1 MKKSN
6 SYKVFLFFNFIF
18 MMFIVIVMLFPY
30 LNIIAKSFND
40 GADTMKG
47 GLTVYP
53 RIFTL
58 ENFKTLM
65 KDNSLISAAEVSVLR
80 VITGVVLT
88 LLVQF
93 AAAYALTKNFRG
105 KSIALTLYM
114 IPMFVS
120 AGQMPTY
127 VLFSKMGLLN
137 KFWVYILPSLFSF
150 YNVIIIRTFLQNTIP
165 ASLEESAIIDG
176 AGELTVFSKIIL
188 PLSKPILATIAL
200 WTMVMH
206 WNDYT
211 TTLLYIRKPGL
222 YTLQYKMMELV
233 KESERLQS
241 IIAAARENGEAVDE
255 TLLNQMPT
263 SEGIT
268 AAQIVLTTLPIICVY
283 PFLQKYFVKGIM
295 AGSIKG

>member
-137 KFWVYILPSLFSF
+137 NFWVYILPSLFSF